1 MKLLCASAVTMTI
14 ALLAGQAAGA
24 TYPFTLHNLTN
35 KDVTKVSI
43 PKGKIVDFK
52 RIPASQSFTFKVE
65 FPDGECFAPRV
76 RAKLF
81 GGETVDLGRYNV
93 CSGSGMTI
101 VGR

>member
-1 MKLLCASAVTMTI
+1 MNVLRLPALAVTL
-14 ALLAGQAAGA
+14 ALLAGPAAA
-24 TYPFTLHNLTN
+24 ASYPFTLHNLTN
-35 KDVTKVSI
+35 KDVTKVTI

-52 RIPASQSFTFKVE
+52 RIPASQSLTFTVE